1 MQDVNHLCRYS
12 VPATVGEA
20 VAIEA
25 KGAASLSLSLSL
37 SLSRAERVARIE
49 SMSKRSQQSET
60 SAGAAAELARAA
72 GQADHWVYQR
82 RQEQRYVCLLAAEQS
97 IYAGLHSDVFTQH
110 SLLTLRMP

>member
-12 VPATVGEA
+12 VPATVGEG

-25 KGAASLSLSLSL
+25 KGAASLSLSL

-60 SAGAAAELARAA
+60 SAGAAAALARAA
-72 GQADHWVYQR
+72 GQADRVYQR

>member
-1 MQDVNHLCRYS
+1 MQDVHHLCRYS
-12 VPATVGEA
+12 VPATVGEG

-25 KGAASLSLSLSL
+25 KGAAFLSL

-60 SAGAAAELARAA
+60 SAGAAAALARAA
-72 GQADHWVYQR
+72 GQADRVYQR